1 MAAHHRCE
9 RLAGALRDY
18 ERMAALVGLLP
29 EAERQ
34 ELLGPSWLALA
45 FRAHVCGCREW
56 DERCLDWAR
65 NKVARVGARRRRRGV
80 EVSARAGGRGRT
92 P

>member
-29 EAERQ
+29 ATERQ
-34 ELLGPSWLALA
+34 ELLGPSWLALV
-45 FRAHVCGCREW
+45 FRAHVCGCRE
-56 DERCLDWAR
+56 LDAC
-65 NKVARVGARRRRRGV
+65 VGARRRRPGV
-80 EVSARAGGRGRT
+80 EVSARADGRERT